1 MRFLTL
7 FLLLLLLPVSATR
20 AQGGIH
26 RCMGADGILVFT
38 DRVCADVNAKP
49 VMPAPASSAHAPVES
64 SPQAPAVTCAV
75 DVKQLK
81 QAVVDAF
88 TERNP
93 NRLAGLTLWNG
104 DGKEEVVAGIRYFNR
119 LMSRPLIEV
128 KSVSDGSSNADDD
141 DADASS
147 LSLSASPQP
156 ASTHDEALIV
166 QTESDDGSSAVVQ
179 TRFDIVHRSGCM
191 WLRPQSG

>member
-1 MRFLTL
+1 
-7 FLLLLLLPVSATR
+7 
-20 AQGGIH
+20 
-26 RCMGADGILVFT
+26 
-38 DRVCADVNAKP
+38 
-49 VMPAPASSAHAPVES
+49 
-64 SPQAPAVTCAV
+64 V